1 MHPFG
6 LIYIFQSRRNQ
17 WKSAEEIKRIQDRKL
32 KNLVQHAYNNVPY
45 YENLFRSV
53 SLKPSDIRGI
63 EDLAKIP
70 LSSKRTYA
78 GKPRK
83 EFLSRSA
90 DPARFRE
97 SRSSGSTGVPLSI
110 FHRRKDLTITNFGF
124 LRMLRAHGYKPWYK
138 KVEFTG
144 SRNVP
149 KYRSWYEYLGF
160 LRRKVLSDA
169 TDPSQWI
176 QELRTWRPEVIMGY
190 VMMLRQLAKTMGEQG
205 IDWIKPRLVFSTSA
219 TLDQTTR
226 SALMSA
232 FETKV
237 IDYYASE
244 EGRCIAWECD
254 SCSGYHI
261 NADLLILEVVNE
273 DGEPVPQGTEGEITI
288 TNLHSYAMPFIR
300 YRQGDVG
307 ALSEKQ
313 PVCGRGLPLLKHIQG
328 RTDDFIL
335 SLDGRRISP
344 RLFYY
349 ALWTVPGV
357 AEFRLI
363 QKDLHHIRVEI
374 FPSKEYDEASTQL
387 LLENI
392 RQLIGNE
399 VEIDLSLVRSIP
411 RGPSEKYRTFTCM
424 IKDEHRHRAE

>member
-1 MHPFG
+1 MHPFD
-6 LIYIFQSRRNQ
+6 LFYIFQSLKNQ
-17 WKSAEEIKRIQDRKL
+17 WKTPEEIKRIQDRKL

-45 YENLFRSV
+45 YEKLFRSAG
-53 SLKPSDIRGI
+53 LKPSDIRGV

-70 LSSKRTYA
+70 LSSKRSLA
-78 GKPRK
+78 GQTRD
-83 EFLSRSA
+83 EVLARGSN
-90 DPARFRE
+90 PARFRE

-110 FHRRKDLTITNFGF
+110 FHRRKDFTITNFGF
-124 LRMLRAHGYKPWYK
+124 LRMLMAHGYKPWHK
-138 KVEFTG
+138 KIEFTG

-176 QELRTWRPEVIMGY
+176 QELRTWRAEVIMGF
-190 VMMLRQLAKTMGEQG
+190 VLMLRQLAKTMRDQG
-205 IDWIKPRLVFSTSA
+205 VNWIKPRLVFSTSA

-226 SALMSA
+226 NVLISA

-237 IDYYASE
+237 IDYYATE

-261 NADLLILEVVNE
+261 NADLLILEVLNE

-307 ALSEKQ
+307 ALSGEQ
-313 PVCGRGLPLLKHIQG
+313 PVCGRGLPLLKHIEG

-344 RLFYY
+344 RLFSY
-349 ALWTVPGV
+349 AFWTVPGV
-357 AEFRLI
+357 AEFKLI
-363 QKDLHHIRVEI
+363 QNDLHHIRVEI
-374 FPSKEYDEASTQL
+374 VPSTEYDDASRQL

-392 RQLIGNE
+392 RKLVGNE
-399 VEIDLSLVRSIP
+399 VEIQLSMVSQIP
-411 RGPSEKYRTFTCM
+411 RGPSEKYCTIRCM
-424 IKDEHRHRAE
+424 MKD